1 MKILPIY
8 PEIREY
14 LKKRN
19 LEKKFEKQK
28 KLFGENPFYPG
39 LKTELLEPR
48 RMRIWSFRIDRKYRA
63 IFIYREKDTIEI
75 IDVND
80 HYQFS

>member
-1 MKILPIY
+1 MKILPLH
-8 PEIREY
+8 PEIKEY

-28 KLFGENPFYPG
+28 ILFEKNPFYPS

-48 RMRIWSFRIDRKYRA
+48 KMRIWSFRLDRKYRA
-63 IFIYREKDTIEI
+63 IFIFHNKETIEI
-75 IDVND
+75 IDITD
-80 HYQFS
+80 HYR